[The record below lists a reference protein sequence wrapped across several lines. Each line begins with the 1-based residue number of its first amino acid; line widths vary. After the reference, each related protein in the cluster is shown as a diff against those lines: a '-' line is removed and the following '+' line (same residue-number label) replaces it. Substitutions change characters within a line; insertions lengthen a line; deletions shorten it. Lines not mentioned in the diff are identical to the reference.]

1 MGEEG
6 RASSSSTS
14 LDCIDWAFAGKC
26 RSQKDPT
33 TGRGLGSRSHT
44 VWDHWIDSKGD
55 EEVSNEADMTIQYD
69 LTVLEEG
76 MTVTADGKEQRYEEL
91 WEELYIEPLGKKQN
105 RHCIVLRADNMELKM
120 KGLVIKIG
128 GWCQGIMK
136 KGDELTVE
144 RWQLKPSKPDDDEK
158 ASEIKTIDDDP
169 SRTRNN
175 WVRTFKF
182 GPETLACRD
191 VCENADGK
199 LGSTIVHLYG
209 DKENLIEWRIIE
221 EYYW

>member
-1 MGEEG
+1 
-6 RASSSSTS
+6 
-14 LDCIDWAFAGKC
+14 
-26 RSQKDPT
+26 
-33 TGRGLGSRSHT
+33 
-44 VWDHWIDSKGD
+44 
-55 EEVSNEADMTIQYD
+55 MTIQYD

-76 MTVTADGKEQRYEEL
+76 ITVTADGKEQKYEEL
-91 WEELYIEPLGKKQN
+91 WEELYIEPLAKKQN

-120 KGLVIKIG
+120 MGLVIKIG

-144 RWQLKPSKPDDDEK
+144 RWQLKPPKPDDDDDDK
-158 ASEIKTIDDDP
+158 ASEIKTIDDP
-169 SRTRNN
+169 SSRTRNN
-175 WVRTFKF
+175 WVRTFKL

-199 LGSTIVHLYG
+199 LGPTIVNLYG
-209 DKENLIEWRIIE
+209 DKEKLIEWRIIE